1 MAKVDLTSKIERVE
15 AFEERVGVRFQGMS
29 AFLDADDDD
38 YISLQV
44 HGEIHASSGAE
55 LTDDVNVVIA
65 VYDQSDR
72 VIGTDTSYYNSDS
85 FFGFEAFSESL
96 NLSVKNISKIR
107 IYPKKG

>member
-1 MAKVDLTSKIERVE
+1 MATVDLTSKIERIE

-29 AFLDADDDD
+29 AFLEADDD

-44 HGEIHASSGAE
+44 HGEIHASNGAE
-55 LTDDVNVVIA
+55 LKDDVTVVIA

-72 VIGTDTSYYNSDS
+72 VVGTDTRYYYSES

-96 NLSVKNISKIR
+96 SLSVKNISKIR
-107 IYPKKG
+107 VYPKKG

>member
-29 AFLDADDDD
+29 AFLETDDD
-38 YISLQV
+38 YILLQV

-55 LTDDVNVVIA
+55 LMDDVTVVIA

-72 VIGTDTSYYNSDS
+72 VVGTCTSYYYSES

-96 NLSVKNISKIR
+96 SLSVKNISKIR
-107 IYPKKG
+107 VYPKKG

>member
-1 MAKVDLTSKIERVE
+1 VAEIDLTSKIERVE

-29 AFLDADDDD
+29 AFLDADDD
-38 YISLQV
+38 YISLRV

-55 LTDDVNVVIA
+55 LSDDVSVVIA

-72 VIGTDTSYYNSDS
+72 VVGTDTSYYYSES
-85 FFGFEAFSESL
+85 FFGFEAFSETLS
-96 NLSVKNISKIR
+96 LSVKNISKIR

>member
-1 MAKVDLTSKIERVE
+1 MAEIDLTSKIERVE

-29 AFLDADDDD
+29 AFLDADDD
-38 YISLQV
+38 YISLRV

-55 LTDDVNVVIA
+55 LSDDVSVVIA

-72 VIGTDTSYYNSDS
+72 VVGTDTSYYYSES
-85 FFGFEAFSESL
+85 FFGFEAFSETLSL
-96 NLSVKNISKIR
+96 SIRNISKIR